1 MTAAFLQ
8 IQRLRKTYDDVVAID
23 QVSLDV
29 RKGEFMT
36 FLGPSGSGK
45 STTLYIVAG
54 FQEPSEGRVLLDG
67 KPLLSVAPNKRQIG
81 MVFQRYTLFPHL
93 TVGENVAFPLRVRR
107 RPDAEVKAKVEQ
119 MLKLVH
125 LSECRD
131 RMPAQLSGG
140 QQQRVAIARALAYDP
155 PVLLMDE
162 PLSAL
167 DKKLREEIQL
177 ELRRIHQETGVTILY
192 VTHDQEEAL
201 RLSDRIAVFNK
212 GRIEQVGTGEELYA
226 NPASRFV
233 ASFIGNSNFLPV
245 RVTSNNDGRMNGVFP
260 NGHSVSSGSFN
271 PVLTAGDEGTLMIRP
286 EQMRIQAL
294 RDVENAAS
302 NAVGNTASSVA
313 GLPVTVRDITYLG
326 DAMHYAVATPWQQ
339 EISIRMPAGHR
350 HDSGL
355 SIGTEAFVDWDTRD
369 VRLFA
374 QA

>member
-1 MTAAFLQ
+1 MTAFLQ

-54 FQEPSEGRVLLDG
+54 FQEPTDGRVLLDG
-67 KPLLSVAPNKRQIG
+67 KSLLSVAPNQRHIG

-107 RPDAEVKAKVEQ
+107 RPEADIRAKVEQ

-125 LSECRD
+125 LAECRD

-201 RLSDRIAVFNK
+201 RLSDRIAVFNQ

-233 ASFIGNSNFLPV
+233 ASFIGNSNFLPLK
-245 RVTSNNDGRMNGVFP
+245 VTKHSGGRMSGVLP
-260 NGHSVSSGSFN
+260 NGLETASDVFHSTLAV
-271 PVLTAGDEGTLMIRP
+271 GDEGALMIRP
-286 EQMRIQAL
+286 EQMRL
-294 RDVENAAS
+294 
-302 NAVGNTASSVA
+302 SSLQRA
-313 GLPVTVRDITYLG
+313 GGAGGAGALPVTVRDVTYLG

-339 EISIRMPAGHR
+339 EISIRMPAAHR
-350 HDSGL
+350 HDSGIV
-355 SIGTEAFVDWDTRD
+355 IGAQALVDWDTRD

>member
-8 IQRLRKTYDDVVAID
+8 IQRLRKTYDQVVAID

-29 RKGEFMT
+29 KKGEFMT

-54 FQEPSEGRVLLDG
+54 FQEPTDGRVLLDG
-67 KPLLSVAPNKRQIG
+67 KPLLAVPPNKRNIG

-93 TVGENVAFPLRVRR
+93 SVGENVAFPLRVRR
-107 RPDAEVKAKVEQ
+107 APEAQIKAKVEQ

-212 GRIEQVGTGEELYA
+212 GRIEQVGSGEELYA

-233 ASFIGNSNFLPV
+233 AGFIGNSNFLPV
-245 RVTSNNDGRMNGVFP
+245 RVTSNRDGRADGVFP
-260 NGHSVSSGSFN
+260 NGREVVGGSFN
-271 PVLTAGDEGTLMIRP
+271 PALAAGDDGTLMVRP
-286 EQMRIQAL
+286 EQMRIRAQQGA
-294 RDVENAAS
+294 NGA
-302 NAVGNTASSVA
+302 A

-326 DAMHYAVATPWQQ
+326 DSLHYAVATPWQQ
-339 EISIRMPAGHR
+339 EISVRMPAGAR

-355 SIGTEAFVDWDTRD
+355 AIGMEALVEWDAHD
-369 VRLFA
+369 ARLFA
-374 QA
+374 

>member
-1 MTAAFLQ
+1 MTAFLQ

-54 FQEPSEGRVLLDG
+54 FQEPTDGRVLLDG
-67 KPLLSVAPNKRQIG
+67 KPLLAVAPNKRNIG

-107 RPDAEVKAKVEQ
+107 RPEAEVNAQVDK

-245 RVTSNNDGRMNGVFP
+245 KVTKSSEGRMNGVFP
-260 NGHSVSSGSFN
+260 NGHEIASDAFS
-271 PVLTAGDEGTLMIRP
+271 PALTAGDDGTVMIRP
-286 EQMRIQAL
+286 EQMRISAL
-294 RDVENAAS
+294 QS
-302 NAVGNTASSVA
+302 TSGTS

-339 EISIRMPAGHR
+339 EISIRMPAAHR
-350 HDSGL
+350 HDSGIA
-355 SIGTEAFVDWDTRD
+355 IGTQALVDWDARD

>member
-23 QVSLDV
+23 HVSLDV

-67 KPLLSVAPNKRQIG
+67 KPLLSVAPNKRNIG

-93 TVGENVAFPLRVRR
+93 SVGENVAFPLRVRR
-107 RPDAEVKAKVEQ
+107 RSEAEVKAKVEQ

-233 ASFIGNSNFLPV
+233 ASFIGNSNFLPARLTASGEGSV
-245 RVTSNNDGRMNGVFP
+245 SGVLP
-260 NGHSVSSGSFN
+260 NGQTV
-271 PVLTAGDEGTLMIRP
+271 VAGGLGATLPARGDCTIMIRP
-286 EQMRIQAL
+286 EQMRI
-294 RDVENAAS
+294 RAS
-302 NAVGNTASSVA
+302 QGAQDGA
-313 GLPVTVRDITYLG
+313 GLPVTVRDMTYLG
-326 DAMHYAVATPWQQ
+326 DAMHYAVATPWNQ
-339 EISIRMPAGHR
+339 EISIRMPAAHR

-355 SIGTEAFVDWDTRD
+355 SIGAHALVDWDTRD

>member
-8 IQRLRKTYDDVVAID
+8 IQRLRKTYDQVVAID

-29 RKGEFMT
+29 KKGEFMT

-54 FQEPSEGRVLLDG
+54 FQEPSDGRVLLDG
-67 KPLLSVAPNKRQIG
+67 KPLTAVAPNKRNIG

-93 TVGENVAFPLRVRR
+93 SVGENVAFPLRVRR
-107 RPDAEVKAKVEQ
+107 APEARIKAKVEQ

-125 LSECRD
+125 LSECRE

-233 ASFIGNSNFLPV
+233 AGFIGNSNFLPV
-245 RVTSNNDGRMNGVFP
+245 RVTSNRAGRADGVFP
-260 NGHSVSSGSFN
+260 NGREVAAGLN
-271 PVLTAGDEGTLMIRP
+271 PALAAGDDGTLMVRP
-286 EQMRIQAL
+286 EQMRIRARQGANGA
-294 RDVENAAS
+294 D
-302 NAVGNTASSVA
+302 

-326 DAMHYAVATPWQQ
+326 DSLHYAVATPWHQQ
-339 EISIRMPAGHR
+339 ISVRIPASAR

-355 SIGTEAFVDWDTRD
+355 AIGMEALVEWDAHD
-369 VRLFA
+369 ARLFA
-374 QA
+374 

>member
-1 MTAAFLQ
+1 
-8 IQRLRKTYDDVVAID
+8 
-23 QVSLDV
+23 V

-54 FQEPSEGRVLLDG
+54 FQEPTEGRVLLDG
-67 KPLLSVAPNKRQIG
+67 KPLLSVAPNKRHIG

-93 TVGENVAFPLRVRR
+93 TVGENIAFPLRVRR

-212 GRIEQVGTGEELYA
+212 GRIEQVGTGEELYG

-245 RVTSNNDGRMNGVFP
+245 RVTSNNDGRINGVFP

-286 EQMRIQAL
+286 EQMRIHAPH
-294 RDVENAAS
+294 
-302 NAVGNTASSVA
+302 GTSSAA

-355 SIGTEAFVDWDTRD
+355 SIGTQALVDWDTRD

>member
-1 MTAAFLQ
+1 MTFLQ

-23 QVSLDV
+23 NVSLDIN
-29 RKGEFMT
+29 RGEFMT

-54 FQEPSEGRVLLDG
+54 FQEPTEGRVLLDG
-67 KPLLSVAPNKRQIG
+67 KPLLSVAPNKRNIG

-107 RPDAEVKAKVEQ
+107 RPDAEVKAKVEK
-119 MLKLVH
+119 MLALVH
-125 LSECRD
+125 LSEFRD

-212 GRIEQVGTGEELYA
+212 GRIEQCGTGEELYA
-226 NPASRFV
+226 NPASKFV
-233 ASFIGNSNFLPV
+233 ANFIGNSNFLPV
-245 RVTSNNDGRMNGVFP
+245 RVTSSGAKESSGVFP
-260 NGHSVSSGSFN
+260 NG
-271 PVLTAGDEGTLMIRP
+271 LAIATAGNATLAAGDDGTLMVRP
-286 EQMRIQAL
+286 EQMRIRAL
-294 RDVENAAS
+294 GAAANGS
-302 NAVGNTASSVA
+302 

-326 DAMHYAVATPWQQ
+326 DAMHYAVATPWEQ
-339 EISIRMPAGHR
+339 EISVRMPAGAHR
-350 HDSGL
+350 DSGL
-355 SIGTEAFVDWDTRD
+355 AIGTQALVDWDTRD

>member
-1 MTAAFLQ
+1 MTAFLQ
-8 IQRLRKTYDDVVAID
+8 IQRLRKTYGDVVAID

-54 FQEPSEGRVLLDG
+54 FQEPTDGRVLLDG
-67 KPLLSVAPNKRQIG
+67 KSLLSVAPNQRNIG

-107 RPDAEVKAKVEQ
+107 RPDAEIRAKVEQ

-201 RLSDRIAVFNK
+201 RLSDRIAVFNQ
-212 GRIEQVGTGEELYA
+212 GRIEQIGTGEELYA

-245 RVTSNNDGRMNGVFP
+245 KVKKHGDGRIGGVLP
-260 NGHSVSSGSFN
+260 NGLEMASDLFH
-271 PVLTAGDEGTLMIRP
+271 PTLAAGDEGALMIRP
-286 EQMRIQAL
+286 EQMRISSMQRAGGAN
-294 RDVENAAS
+294 DAT
-302 NAVGNTASSVA
+302 GNA
-313 GLPVTVRDITYLG
+313 GLPVTVRDVTYLG

-339 EISIRMPAGHR
+339 EISIRMPAAQR
-350 HDSGL
+350 HDNGIV
-355 SIGTEAFVDWDTRD
+355 IGAQALVDWDARD
-369 VRLFA
+369 ARLFA

>member
-1 MTAAFLQ
+1 MTAFLQ
-8 IQRLRKTYDDVVAID
+8 IQRLRKTYGDVVAID
-23 QVSLDV
+23 HVSLDV

-54 FQEPSEGRVLLDG
+54 FQEPTDGRVLLDG
-67 KPLLSVAPNKRQIG
+67 KPLLSVAPNQRNIG

-93 TVGENVAFPLRVRR
+93 SVGENVAFPLRVRR
-107 RPDAEVKAKVEQ
+107 RPDAEVRAKVEQ

-201 RLSDRIAVFNK
+201 RLSDRIAVFNQ

-245 RVTSNNDGRMNGVFP
+245 KVTKTSDGRMGGVFP
-260 NGHSVSSGSFN
+260 NGLEMASDVFH
-271 PVLTAGDEGTLMIRP
+271 PTLDAGDEGTLMIRP
-286 EQMRIQAL
+286 EQMRISSLQRAGG
-294 RDVENAAS
+294 ATGS
-302 NAVGNTASSVA
+302 AVGG
-313 GLPVTVRDITYLG
+313 GLPVTVRDVTYLG

-339 EISIRMPAGHR
+339 EISIRMPAAHR
-350 HDSGL
+350 HDNGIV
-355 SIGTEAFVDWDTRD
+355 IGAQALVDWDARD

>member
-29 RKGEFMT
+29 RRGEFMT

-45 STTLYIVAG
+45 SSTLYIVAG

-67 KPLLSVAPNKRQIG
+67 KPLLSVTPNKRNIG

-93 TVGENVAFPLRVRR
+93 SVGENVAFPLRVRR
-107 RPDAEVKAKVEQ
+107 RPDGEVKAKVEQ

-125 LSECRD
+125 LSDCRD

-177 ELRRIHQETGVTILY
+177 ELRRIHHETGVTILY

-245 RVTSNNDGRMNGVFP
+245 RVTADSEGGTKGVFP
-260 NGHSVSSGSFN
+260 NGHVVTTGHLS
-271 PVLTAGDEGTLMIRP
+271 PVLAAGHDGALMIRP
-286 EQMRIQAL
+286 EQMRIRAL
-294 RDVENAAS
+294 Q
-302 NAVGNTASSVA
+302 SVHGRE

-339 EISIRMPAGHR
+339 EISIRMPAAHR

-355 SIGTEAFVDWDTRD
+355 SIGTQALVEWDAHD

-374 QA
+374 

>member
-67 KPLLSVAPNKRQIG
+67 KPLLSVAPNKRNIG

-93 TVGENVAFPLRVRR
+93 TVGENIAFPLRVRR
-107 RPDAEVKAKVEQ
+107 LPDSEVKAKVEQ

-212 GRIEQVGTGEELYA
+212 GRIEQVGTGEELYG

-245 RVTSNNDGRMNGVFP
+245 RVTANNDGRMNGVFP
-260 NGHSVSSGSFN
+260 NGHTVSSGTFN

-294 RDVENAAS
+294 RN
-302 NAVGNTASSVA
+302 ASSAA
-313 GLPVTVRDITYLG
+313 GLPLTARDITYLG

-339 EISIRMPAGHR
+339 EISIRAPAGNR

-355 SIGTEAFVDWDTRD
+355 SIGTQALVDWDARD

>member
-1 MTAAFLQ
+1 MTAFLQ

-54 FQEPSEGRVLLDG
+54 FQEPTEGRVLLDG
-67 KPLLSVAPNKRQIG
+67 KPLLSVTPNKRNIG

-107 RPDAEVKAKVEQ
+107 RPDAEIKAKVEK

-212 GRIEQVGTGEELYA
+212 GRIEQVGTGEELYG

-245 RVTSNNDGRMNGVFP
+245 RVTKNGGGQMNGVFP
-260 NGHSVSSGSFN
+260 NGHEIASDAFT
-271 PVLTAGDEGTLMIRP
+271 PTLAAGDEGTLMIRP
-286 EQMRIQAL
+286 EQMRISAL
-294 RDVENAAS
+294 QGASGARAAS
-302 NAVGNTASSVA
+302 

-339 EISIRMPAGHR
+339 EISIRMPAAHR
-350 HDSGL
+350 HDSGIT
-355 SIGTEAFVDWDTRD
+355 IGAQAFVDWDARD

>member
-67 KPLLSVAPNKRQIG
+67 KPLLSVAPNKRHIG

-93 TVGENVAFPLRVRR
+93 TVGENIAFPLRVRR

-212 GRIEQVGTGEELYA
+212 GRIEQVGTGEELYG

-245 RVTSNNDGRMNGVFP
+245 RVTSNHDGQMNGVFP
-260 NGHSVSSGSFN
+260 NGHTVASGSFN

-286 EQMRIQAL
+286 EQMRIHAL
-294 RDVENAAS
+294 RN
-302 NAVGNTASSVA
+302 ASSA
-313 GLPVTVRDITYLG
+313 EGLPVTVRDITYLG

-339 EISIRMPAGHR
+339 EISVRMPAGHR

-355 SIGTEAFVDWDTRD
+355 TIGTHALIDWDMRD

>member
-23 QVSLDV
+23 HVSLDV

-67 KPLLSVAPNKRQIG
+67 KPLLSVAPNKRNIG

-107 RPDAEVKAKVEQ
+107 RSDREVQAKVEQ

-125 LSECRD
+125 LSDCRD

-245 RVTSNNDGRMNGVFP
+245 RVMSNNERGMNGVFP
-260 NGHSVSSGSFN
+260 NGHAVTAAHLASV
-271 PVLTAGDEGTLMIRP
+271 LAAGDDGTLMIRP
-286 EQMRIQAL
+286 EQMRIRAL
-294 RDVENAAS
+294 QEAH
-302 NAVGNTASSVA
+302 GTA

-339 EISIRMPAGHR
+339 EISIRMPAAHR

-355 SIGTEAFVDWDTRD
+355 AIGTEALVDWDARD

>member
-54 FQEPSEGRVLLDG
+54 FQEPTEGRVLLDG
-67 KPLLSVAPNKRQIG
+67 KPLLSVAPNKRNIG

-93 TVGENVAFPLRVRR
+93 SVGENVAFPLRVRR

-125 LSECRD
+125 LAECRD

-212 GRIEQVGTGEELYA
+212 GGIEQVGTGEELYA

-245 RVTSNNDGRMNGVFP
+245 KVTGNGDGGMSGVFP
-260 NGHSVSSGSFN
+260 NGHAVAAAGCG
-271 PVLTAGDEGTLMIRP
+271 PVLNAGDDGALMIRP
-286 EQMRIQAL
+286 EQMRIRAL
-294 RDVENAAS
+294 QSTKGE
-302 NAVGNTASSVA
+302 A

-326 DAMHYAVATPWQQ
+326 DAMHYAVDTPWQQ
-339 EISIRMPAGHR
+339 EISIRMPAAHR

-355 SIGTEAFVDWDTRD
+355 SIGTQAFVDWDARD
-369 VRLFA
+369 ARVFA
-374 QA
+374 GA

>member
-1 MTAAFLQ
+1 MNTEFLQ
-8 IQRLRKTYDDVVAID
+8 IQHLRKTYDDVVAID
-23 QVSLDV
+23 SVSLDV

-54 FQEPSEGRVLLDG
+54 FQEPTEGRVMLDG
-67 KPLLSVAPNKRQIG
+67 KPLLAVPPNRRNIG

-93 TVGENVAFPLRVRR
+93 SVAENVAFPLRVRR
-107 RPDAEVKAKVEQ
+107 RPDVEVKDKVER

-125 LSECRD
+125 LFECRD

-155 PVLLMDE
+155 PLLLMDE

-201 RLSDRIAVFNK
+201 RLSDRIAVFNQ
-212 GRIEQVGTGEELYA
+212 GRIEQVGTGETLYA

-233 ASFIGNSNFLPV
+233 AGFVGNSNFLPV
-245 RVTSNNDGRMNGVFP
+245 RMTSNGSGRAGGVFP
-260 NGHSVSSGSFN
+260 NGD
-271 PVLTAGDEGTLMIRP
+271 PVEADACSEVPAGIDGTLMIRP
-286 EQMRIQAL
+286 ERMRL
-294 RDVENAAS
+294 RAHRS
-302 NAVGNTASSVA
+302 GQSGG
-313 GLPVTVRDITYLG
+313 GLAVTVRDITYLG

-339 EISIRMPAGHR
+339 EIGIRMPAGQH
-350 HDSGL
+350 HEAGL
-355 SIGTEAFVDWDTRD
+355 AIGSEAVAEWDTRD
-369 VRLFA
+369 ARFFA
-374 QA
+374 QP

>member
-67 KPLLSVAPNKRQIG
+67 KPLLSVAPNKRHIG

-119 MLKLVH
+119 MLTLLH

-212 GRIEQVGTGEELYA
+212 GRIEQVGTGEELYG

-260 NGHSVSSGSFN
+260 NGHTVSSGSFN

-294 RDVENAAS
+294 RN
-302 NAVGNTASSVA
+302 ASSAA

-355 SIGTEAFVDWDTRD
+355 SIGTQALVDWDTRD

>member
-1 MTAAFLQ
+1 MTSAFLQ

-54 FQEPSEGRVLLDG
+54 FQEPTEGRVLLDG
-67 KPLLSVAPNKRQIG
+67 KPLLSVAPNKRNIG

-93 TVGENVAFPLRVRR
+93 TVGENVGFPLRVRR
-107 RPDAEVKAKVEQ
+107 RPDAEVKAKIDQ

-212 GRIEQVGTGEELYA
+212 GCIEQVGTGEQLYS

-245 RVTSNNDGRMNGVFP
+245 RVTANSNGRMNGVFP
-260 NGHSVSSGSFN
+260 NGHEIATGSLH
-271 PVLTAGDEGTLMIRP
+271 PALTAGDDGALMIRP
-286 EQMRIQAL
+286 EQMRIHAL
-294 RDVENAAS
+294 RDARSA
-302 NAVGNTASSVA
+302 A

-339 EISIRMPAGHR
+339 EISIRMPAAHR
-350 HDSGL
+350 HDSGI
-355 SIGTEAFVDWDTRD
+355 SIGTQALVDWDARD

>member
-1 MTAAFLQ
+1 MTSAFLQ

-54 FQEPSEGRVLLDG
+54 FQEPTEGRVLLDG
-67 KPLLSVAPNKRQIG
+67 KPLLAVAPNKRNIG

-93 TVGENVAFPLRVRR
+93 TVGQNVAFPLRVRR
-107 RPDAEVKAKVEQ
+107 QPESEIRKKVDK
-119 MLKLVH
+119 MLELVH
-125 LSECRD
+125 LSEFRD

-212 GRIEQVGTGEELYA
+212 GCIEQCGTGEELYA

-233 ASFIGNSNFLPV
+233 ANFIGNSNFLPV
-245 RVTSNNDGRMNGVFP
+245 RVTSGGAAQSSAVFP
-260 NGHSVSSGSFN
+260 SGHAVA
-271 PVLTAGDEGTLMIRP
+271 TAGNASVAVGGDGTLMVRP
-286 EQMRIQAL
+286 EQIRI
-294 RDVENAAS
+294 RAA
-302 NAVGNTASSVA
+302 NTVDPVDAARGTA

-326 DAMHYAVATPWQQ
+326 DAMHYSVTTPWEQ
-339 EISIRMPAGHR
+339 EISVRMPAGDHR
-350 HDSGL
+350 DSG
-355 SIGTEAFVDWDTRD
+355 IVVGTHALVDWDARD

>member
-8 IQRLRKTYDDVVAID
+8 IQRLRKTYDQVVAID
-23 QVSLDV
+23 HVSLDIK
-29 RKGEFMT
+29 KGEFMT

-54 FQEPSEGRVLLDG
+54 FQAPTEGRVLLDG
-67 KPLLSVAPNKRQIG
+67 KPLLEVPPNKRNIG

-93 TVGENVAFPLRVRR
+93 SVGENVAFPLRVRR
-107 RPDAEVKAKVEQ
+107 RPEAEVKAKVEQ

-201 RLSDRIAVFNK
+201 RLSDRIAVFDK
-212 GRIEQVGTGEELYA
+212 GRIEQVGSGEDLYA

-245 RVTSNNDGRMNGVFP
+245 RVTSNRDGRADGVFP
-260 NGHSVSSGSFN
+260 NGRAVAGGGVN
-271 PVLTAGDEGTLMIRP
+271 AALAAGDDGTLMVRP
-286 EQMRIQAL
+286 EQMRIRAQQGATG
-294 RDVENAAS
+294 D
-302 NAVGNTASSVA
+302 G

-326 DAMHYAVATPWQQ
+326 DSLHYAVATPWQQ
-339 EISIRMPAGHR
+339 EISIRMPGGAR

-355 SIGTEAFVDWDTRD
+355 AIGMEALVEWDARD
-369 VRLFA
+369 ARLFA
-374 QA
+374 

>member
-67 KPLLSVAPNKRQIG
+67 KPLLSVAPNKRHIG

-93 TVGENVAFPLRVRR
+93 TVGENIAFPLRVRR

-201 RLSDRIAVFNK
+201 RLSDRIAVFNN

-260 NGHSVSSGSFN
+260 NGHTVSSGSFN

-294 RDVENAAS
+294 RN
-302 NAVGNTASSVA
+302 ASSAA

-326 DAMHYAVATPWQQ
+326 DALHYAVATPWQQ
-339 EISIRMPAGHR
+339 EISIRMPAAHR

-355 SIGTEAFVDWDTRD
+355 SIGTEALVDWDTRD

>member
-67 KPLLSVAPNKRQIG
+67 KPLLSVAPNKRNIG

-93 TVGENVAFPLRVRR
+93 TVGENIAFPLRVRR

-212 GRIEQVGTGEELYA
+212 GRIEQVGTGEELYG

-245 RVTSNNDGRMNGVFP
+245 RVTSNSDGRMNGVFP
-260 NGHSVSSGSFN
+260 NGHAVVSGSFN
-271 PVLTAGDEGTLMIRP
+271 PVLTAGDEGTLMVRP

-294 RDVENAAS
+294 RN
-302 NAVGNTASSVA
+302 ASSA
-313 GLPVTVRDITYLG
+313 TGLPVTVRDITYLG

-350 HDSGL
+350 QDSGL
-355 SIGTEAFVDWDTRD
+355 EIGTHALVDWDTRD

-374 QA
+374 PA

>member
-1 MTAAFLQ
+1 MTAFLQ
-8 IQRLRKTYDDVVAID
+8 IQRLRKTYGDVVAID
-23 QVSLDV
+23 HVSLDV

-45 STTLYIVAG
+45 STTLYVVAG
-54 FQEPSEGRVLLDG
+54 FQEPTDGRVLLDG
-67 KPLLSVAPNKRQIG
+67 KQLLSVPPNQRNIG

-107 RPDAEVKAKVEQ
+107 RPDAEVRAKVDQ

-201 RLSDRIAVFNK
+201 RLSDRIAVFNQ

-245 RVTSNNDGRMNGVFP
+245 KVTKTSDGRMGGVFP
-260 NGHSVSSGSFN
+260 NGLETASDLLH
-271 PVLTAGDEGTLMIRP
+271 PTLAAGDEGTLMIRP
-286 EQMRIQAL
+286 EQMRISSLQRGGGA
-294 RDVENAAS
+294 
-302 NAVGNTASSVA
+302 TASTA
-313 GLPVTVRDITYLG
+313 GGGLPVTVRDVTYLG

-339 EISIRMPAGHR
+339 EISIRMPAAHR
-350 HDSGL
+350 HDSGIV
-355 SIGTEAFVDWDTRD
+355 IGAQALVDWDARD
-369 VRLFA
+369 VRLFT

>member
-1 MTAAFLQ
+1 MTAFLQ

-23 QVSLDV
+23 HVSLDV

-54 FQEPSEGRVLLDG
+54 FQEPTDGRVLLDG
-67 KPLLSVAPNKRQIG
+67 KPLLAVTPNKRNIG

-93 TVGENVAFPLRVRR
+93 SVGENVAFPLRVRR
-107 RPDAEVKAKVEQ
+107 RPEAEIKAKVEQ

-212 GRIEQVGTGEELYA
+212 GCIEQVGTGEELYA

-245 RVTSNNDGRMNGVFP
+245 RVTKNSDGRMNGVFP
-260 NGHSVSSGSFN
+260 NGLEIASDAFN
-271 PVLTAGDEGTLMIRP
+271 PALAAGDDGTLMIRP
-286 EQMRIQAL
+286 EQMRLSSLQSTSG
-294 RDVENAAS
+294 AS
-302 NAVGNTASSVA
+302 GAG
-313 GLPVTVRDITYLG
+313 GLPVTVRDVTYLG

-339 EISIRMPAGHR
+339 EISIRMPAAHR
-350 HDSGL
+350 HGGGL
-355 SIGTEAFVDWDTRD
+355 AIGAQALVDWDARD

>member
-23 QVSLDV
+23 HVSLDV

-54 FQEPSEGRVLLDG
+54 FQEPTEGRVMLDG
-67 KPLLSVAPNKRQIG
+67 KALLSVPPNRRNIG

-93 TVGENVAFPLRVRR
+93 TVGENIAFPLRVRR
-107 RPDAEVKAKVEQ
+107 RPDAEVKDKVER

-212 GRIEQVGTGEELYA
+212 GRIEQVGSGEELYA
-226 NPASRFV
+226 NPSSKFV
-233 ASFIGNSNFLPV
+233 ASFIGNSNFLPI
-245 RVTSNNDGRMNGVFP
+245 RMAANGGGRAQAVFP
-260 NGHSVSSGSFN
+260 NGRTVESATSN
-271 PVLTAGDEGTLMIRP
+271 PALAAGDDGTLMIRP
-286 EQMRIQAL
+286 ELMRL
-294 RDVENAAS
+294 RPHQDTNGHAES
-302 NAVGNTASSVA
+302 T
-313 GLPVTVRDITYLG
+313 LPVTVRDITYLG
-326 DAMHYAVATPWQQ
+326 DSMHYAVATPWQQ
-339 EISIRMPAGHR
+339 EIAIRMPAAHR
-350 HDSGL
+350 HDSGIA
-355 SIGTEAFVDWDTRD
+355 IGAEALVEWD
-369 VRLFA
+369 VRDAHLFA

>member
-8 IQRLRKTYDDVVAID
+8 IQRLRKTYDEVVAID

-54 FQEPSEGRVLLDG
+54 FQEPTEGRVLLDG
-67 KPLLSVAPNKRQIG
+67 KPLLSVAPNKRNIG

-93 TVGENVAFPLRVRR
+93 TVGQNVAFPLRVRR
-107 RPDAEVKAKVEQ
+107 RPENEIRKKVED
-119 MLKLVH
+119 MLGLVH
-125 LSECRD
+125 LSEFRD

-212 GRIEQVGTGEELYA
+212 GRIEQCGTGEELYG

-233 ASFIGNSNFLPV
+233 ANFIGNSNFLPV
-245 RVTSNNDGRMNGVFP
+245 RVTEAGGGQSSAVFP
-260 NGHSVSSGSFN
+260 SGHEVA
-271 PVLTAGDEGTLMIRP
+271 TAGSPALRVGGDGTLMVRP
-286 EQMRIQAL
+286 EQMRI
-294 RDVENAAS
+294 RAAE
-302 NAVGNTASSVA
+302 AAKGTA

-326 DAMHYAVATPWQQ
+326 DAMHYSVTTPWEQ
-339 EISIRMPAGHR
+339 EISVRMPAGDHR
-350 HDSGL
+350 DSGIV
-355 SIGTEAFVDWDTRD
+355 IGTHALVDWDSRD

-374 QA
+374 TA

>member
-1 MTAAFLQ
+1 MTAFLQ

-23 QVSLDV
+23 HVSLDV

-54 FQEPSEGRVLLDG
+54 FQEPTDGRVLLDG
-67 KPLLSVAPNKRQIG
+67 KPLLSVAPNKRNIG

-93 TVGENVAFPLRVRR
+93 TVGENIAFPLRVRG
-107 RPDAEVKAKVEQ
+107 RPDAEVKAKVAE

-212 GRIEQVGTGEELYA
+212 GCIEQVGTGEELYA

-245 RVTSNNDGRMNGVFP
+245 KVTKNRDGRMNGVFP
-260 NGHSVSSGSFN
+260 NGHEVASDAFN
-271 PVLTAGDEGTLMIRP
+271 PALAAGDDGTLMIRP
-286 EQMRIQAL
+286 EQMRISSLQRA
-294 RDVENAAS
+294 DGAS
-302 NAVGNTASSVA
+302 
-313 GLPVTVRDITYLG
+313 GLPVTVRDVTYLG

-339 EISIRMPAGHR
+339 EISIRMPAAHR
-350 HDSGL
+350 HDSGIA
-355 SIGTEAFVDWDTRD
+355 IGTQALVDWDARD